1 MEPAAMSAYSV
12 DSGIQYATNSGN
24 TVNSYFY
31 SPPPAIGVLGAFV
44 PTNGQNSAQ
53 YPANNGFPVK
63 IISVTEPADPPTM
76 PSNPG
81 PPLTATTS
89 AYSFG
94 YAANNGVQYAA
105 DKSYYVPVTAAP
117 APPAPTSGS
126 TPSLIPGGPVRFNM
140 TSVDV
145 DGGLNNAPQGVV
157 SIAARGV
164 EAGVDNFYYQS
175 LADQN
180 IPSPPSGPP
189 AVPRQLGAKTDTSIP
204 VQFDTAG
211 IAGTQPISYG
221 IYVSTTNPPTGPLI
235 AASVLSGTFF
245 YAVPTGLVAST
256 QYYISS
262 VADNGVGDPVVSAPL
277 VITTTPT
284 PTNPAPAP
292 GIPYVSP
299 TIPPTATTITIEFD
313 AAGVVGTPSVT
324 FASALYPGIVP
335 GPATLVSGTIYRS
348 VYTGLSANINYV
360 FQSSAVANVPSGII
374 YSGLSAPIQVII
386 PPPAPTGTL
395 PAPVQVRLAGQNASR
410 LAVQFDVSGVVGTGI
425 TYTVYYSPTTTIG
438 VTPYPALGGPVVYN
452 ASINGLINNTPYY
465 FWAVASNAGG
475 TLTSP
480 ISLAITTD
488 PLTGTAPSAP
498 PAQPTLATA
507 TETSLTFQMNTTGIT
522 GTPSPL
528 FLMNLALPGGSAIQS
543 RPASFVSLGIFEV
556 TFPDLTSGQG
566 YQCQGVAYNG
576 IASNQGSP
584 YSETY
589 FPGTPASATF
599 TIPTLVSATSTT
611 ITVQF
616 NVSDITGSPTVV
628 VSCRDDTDP
637 TPQVVTATNISS
649 SIYNATLVGYAASSD
664 HRFQAFVTNGIPPE
678 ANSDYSNP
686 FSTTA

>member
-1 MEPAAMSAYSV
+1 MSAYSV

-24 TVNSYFY
+24 TINSYFY
-31 SPPPAIGVLGAFV
+31 SPPPAVGVLGLFV
-44 PTNGQNSAQ
+44 PKNGQNSAQ

-81 PPLTATTS
+81 APLTDTTS

-105 DKSYYVPVTAAP
+105 DTSYYVPINAAP
-117 APPAPTSGS
+117 APPSPTSGS

-145 DGGLNNAPQGVV
+145 DGGIVNVPQGVV

-164 EAGVDNFYYQS
+164 EAGVDNFYYQAF
-175 LADQN
+175 ADQN
-180 IPSPPSGPP
+180 IPTPPSGAPP
-189 AVPRQLGAKTDTSIP
+189 VPRQLGAKTDTSIP
-204 VQFDTAG
+204 VQFDTVG
-211 IAGTQPISYG
+211 ISGTQPITYG
-221 IYVSTTNPPTGPLI
+221 IYIGTSNPPTGPLI
-235 AASVLSGTFF
+235 AANPLSGTVV
-245 YAVPTGLVAST
+245 YAVPTGLIPST

-262 VADNGVGDPVVSAPL
+262 VADNGVGDPLVSAPL
-277 VITTTPT
+277 IITTTPT

-299 TIPPTATTITIEFD
+299 TIPPTASTITIEFD

-374 YSGLSAPIQVII
+374 YSGLSAPIQTII
-386 PPPAPTGTL
+386 PPPAPTGTIT
-395 PAPVQVRLAGQNASR
+395 APTLNILSSNRLN
-410 LAVQFDVSGVVGTGI
+410 VTFDTSAVVGTGI

-438 VTPYPALGGPVVYN
+438 VTPYPTFIVSLNNYN
-452 ASINGLINNTPYY
+452 ATVNGLINNTPYY
-465 FWAVASNAGG
+465 FWAVATNAGG

-480 ISLAITTD
+480 ISAPITTAAD
-488 PLTGTAPSAP
+488 TGTAPSAP
-498 PAQPTLATA
+498 PAVPTLVTATA
-507 TETSLTFQMNTTGIT
+507 TSLTFQVETAGIT
-522 GTPSPL
+522 GTPTPDYL
-528 FLMNLALPGGSAIQS
+528 FNLNLPGSITVQS
-543 RPASFVSLGIFEV
+543 QPGGLVSGTIYDTLFTG
-556 TFPDLTSGQG
+556 LTPGQG
-566 YQCQGVAYNG
+566 YECQAVAYNG
-576 IASNQGSP
+576 ISPNQASAFTG
-584 YSETY
+584 TII
-589 FPGTPASATF
+589 PGTPPTATL
-599 TIPTLVSATSTT
+599 TIPTLVSATSST

-616 NVSDITGSPTVV
+616 NASDVTGTPPISIR
-628 VSCRDDTDP
+628 CRDNGDP
-637 TPQVVTATNISS
+637 TAQAQS
-649 SIYNATLVGYAASSD
+649 ATLISGSTYNSTFVGYAPSSD
-664 HRFQAFVTNGIPPE
+664 HTFQAFVANNTPPE
-678 ANSDYSNP
+678 VNSDFSAP